1 METTQVNAIHTI
13 TTEIARFIEENDARL
28 AALEGPR
35 DTDRDLA
42 NAFEALRRR
51 VEERIIGVEQRSV
64 RMLEQVADTVSMIE
78 ERFVATQRDIA
89 AVKSA

>member
-13 TTEIARFIEENDARL
+13 TTEIARFIEDNDARL

-42 NAFEALRRR
+42 AAFEALRRR
-51 VEERIIGVEQRSV
+51 AEERIIGVEQRSV
-64 RMLEQVADTVSMIE
+64 RMLEQVADTVAMIE
-78 ERFVATQRDIA
+78 ERFVATQREIA